1 MSSKSLIPNK
11 IDKKTYIVL
20 GTLLVIIVVVFFVRK
35 VFTHM
40 EHFGEEEDL
49 AAIKADVETIRSKL
63 SSDYPDMSRYVQK
76 SELPSAQCRVS
87 NAIDKDSYVS
97 KTEYESVSSKATG
110 CDPEKYILKS
120 AALQAQTPVSC
131 PTLDPNQWIL
141 KSSLPPKEVCP
152 PCIAPKVQ
160 VSAGLCKKCPPP
172 PKCPEVKPC
181 PVPECPKPQPCP
193 PQKECPACPPK
204 EECPPKICPAC
215 PTMPTE
221 KVCPKCCDR
230 EVIKV
235 LKKIVYVDQNGR
247 EIGSKEEIVGG
258 KGNKYDNN
266 LIMSVDPKEAALSD
280 TLPAYTQAP
289 TPLPTDNAGSNG
301 TNIPKQTQGS
311 GLSEPSATPSFTGST
326 TTGGSLLERSL
337 SGLVN
342 NSLFSKPSDTPDVQ
356 SYKVTGRIIGVNG
369 QPVGQDGKVY
379 GANGQLLGVVRGNQ
393 VIGSDGKVVGTI
405 GSDGKVMMGTGAKK
419 CTSTAFNSEFQQYGI
434 YGNGKN
440 MYNDYFRV

>member
-1 MSSKSLIPNK
+1 MN
-11 IDKKTYIVL
+11 KKTYIVL
-20 GTLLVIIVVVFFVRK
+20 GVLLFVIIVGFFVKK
-35 VFTHM
+35 VFIHT
-40 EHFGEEEDL
+40 EHFTEEEDVAL
-49 AAIKADVETIRSKL
+49 IKTNIEAIRSKL

-76 SELPSAQCRVS
+76 SELPSSQCRVS
-87 NAIDKDSYVS
+87 NAIDKDSYIS

-204 EECPPKICPAC
+204 EDCPVKICPAC
-215 PTMPTE
+215 PSMPTE

-235 LKKIVYVDQNGR
+235 LKKIVYVDQSGR
-247 EIGSKEEIVGG
+247 EIGSKEEIEGG
-258 KGNKYDNN
+258 NRN
-266 LIMSVDPKEAALSD
+266 LIMSDDPTQAALLD
-280 TLPAYTQAP
+280 HLPEYTQAP
-289 TPLPTDNAGSNG
+289 AALLTDNAGSNV
-301 TNIPKQTQGS
+301 TPRPTQGS
-311 GLSEPSATPSFTGST
+311 GLPEPSATPTFTGST
-326 TTGGSLLERSL
+326 STGGSLLEQSL

-342 NSLFSKPSDTPDVQ
+342 NTLFSKPSDTPDVQ
-356 SYKVTGRIIGVNG
+356 SYKVGRRVIGPNG
-369 QPVGQDGKVY
+369 QPIGQDGKVY

-393 VIGSDGKVVGTI
+393 VIGLDGKVVGTV
-405 GSDGKVMMGTGAKK
+405 GSDGKVVMGTGSKK

-440 MYNDYFRV
+440 MYNDYLRV

>member
-11 IDKKTYIVL
+11 MNKKTYIIL
-20 GTLLVIIVVVFFVRK
+20 GILLLVVVAFLFVKK
-35 VFTHM
+35 VFTHT
-40 EHFGEEEDL
+40 EHFTAEDIAL
-49 AAIKADVETIRSKL
+49 IKTDVQTIRSKL

-76 SELPSAQCRVS
+76 SELPSAQCRVAT
-87 NAIDKDSYVS
+87 AIDKDSYVS

-120 AALQAQTPVSC
+120 AALQAQPPVSC

-204 EECPPKICPAC
+204 EDCPAKICPAC
-215 PTMPTE
+215 PAMPTE

-230 EVIKV
+230 DVIKV
-235 LKKIVYVDQNGR
+235 LKKTVYVDQNGR

-258 KGNKYDNN
+258 KRNKYDNN
-266 LIMSVDPKEAALSD
+266 VIMADDPTEAALSD

-289 TPLPTDNAGSNG
+289 TPLPTDNAGTNGSNSS
-301 TNIPKQTQGS
+301 KQTQGS
-311 GLSEPSATPSFTGST
+311 GLSTPSATPTFTGST
-326 TTGGSLLERSL
+326 STGGSLLEQSL

-342 NSLFSKPSDTPDVQ
+342 KSLFSRPSDTPDVQ
-356 SYKVTGRIIGVNG
+356 SYKVAGRVIGVNG
-369 QPVGQDGKVY
+369 QPVGPDGKVY

-393 VIGSDGKVVGTI
+393 VISSDGKVVGTI
-405 GSDGKVMMGTGAKK
+405 GSDGKVVMGTGAKK
-419 CTSTAFNSEFQQYGI
+419 CTSTSFNSEFQQYGI

>member
-1 MSSKSLIPNK
+1 MSSKSLIPIK
-11 IDKKTYIVL
+11 IDKKTYIIF
-20 GTLLVIIVVVFFVRK
+20 GILLFVIIVTLCLRK
-35 VFTHM
+35 MFTNM

-49 AAIKADVETIRSKL
+49 AAIKDDVETIRSKL
-63 SSDYPDMSRYVQK
+63 SSEYPDMSRYVQK
-76 SELPSAQCRVS
+76 SELPSAQCRVA

-97 KTEYESVSSKATG
+97 KTEYQSVSSKATG

-120 AALQAQTPVSC
+120 AALQAQAPVSC

-181 PVPECPKPQPCP
+181 PVPECPKPLPCP

-204 EECPPKICPAC
+204 EECPAKICPAC
-215 PTMPTE
+215 PPMPTE

-230 EVIKV
+230 DVIKV
-235 LKKIVYVDQNGR
+235 LKKTVYVDANGK

-258 KGNKYDNN
+258 NKYNNN
-266 LIMSVDPKEAALSD
+266 LIMSDASD
-280 TLPAYTQAP
+280 TALLDQLPAYNSKP
-289 TPLPTDNAGSNG
+289 TPLPTDSAGSNG
-301 TNIPKQTQGS
+301 NNNSTPTPGS
-311 GLSEPSATPSFTGST
+311 GLSSPSPTPTFSGST
-326 TTGGSLLERSL
+326 STGGSLLEQSL
-337 SGLVN
+337 AGLVN
-342 NSLFSKPSDTPDVQ
+342 NSLFSTPSNTPDVQ
-356 SYKVTGRIIGVNG
+356 SYKVSRRIIGPNG
-369 QPVGQDGKVY
+369 QPIGPDGKVY
-379 GANGQLLGVVRGNQ
+379 GANGQLLGFVRGNQ
-393 VIGSDGKVVGTI
+393 IISLDGKVIGSVGADGKVI
-405 GSDGKVMMGTGAKK
+405 MGTGAKK